1 VNPVPSTLARVLP
14 GQEDN
19 MLSQAALE
27 IMAESRAEGM
37 AQGIS
42 QGISQG
48 MARGKADLLLRL
60 MRRRFGALPSAVEQ
74 RVLSAEADDP
84 DLWGESVL
92 DARTVDDV
100 LSSPRH

>member
-1 VNPVPSTLARVLP
+1 
-14 GQEDN
+14 

-42 QGISQG
+42 QG

-60 MRRRFGALPSAVEQ
+60 MRRRFGSLPSAVEQ
-74 RVLSAEADDP
+74 RVLSAEAEDL
-84 DLWGESVL
+84 DLWGEAVL
-92 DARTVDDV
+92 DARTVDDM
-100 LSSPRH
+100 LSAPRH